1 MAMLPKKN
9 TAWAVMS
16 PLYGGSGEKD
26 AASKRLAL
34 SYTSERSKEDSVV
47 PTTPPSKAETT

>member
-1 MAMLPKKN
+1 MTMKKIWN

-16 PLYGGSGEKD
+16 PLYRGSGERE